1 MKKAIIAITLSSYV
15 VINAIIVYV
24 LVANIFFELYNVLGE
39 SENFT
44 VNDDDNKTTTT
55 NNTQQVLETQCK
67 SPCPPNAEMCIEMC
81 A

>member
-1 MKKAIIAITLSSYV
+1 MKKSIIAITLSLYV
-15 VINAIIVYV
+15 VINVIIVYV
-24 LVANIFFELYNVLGE
+24 LVANVFFEMDSALGE

-44 VNDDDNKTTTT
+44 VNNNKTTT

-67 SPCPPNAEMCIEMC
+67 SPCPPNSEMCIEIC